1 MKNNTK
7 KILAGICLGLI
18 GIGCLTG
25 CDMSAE
31 DMSKWEQKA
40 DTLIEKLDKANETTK
55 ESNTLLEN
63 QLNNLTKQEAYD
75 ILRSANNNMKWL
87 NLGDI
92 PYLITTNKENSV
104 LVIPTPNDIV
114 IQYFYENNDSYFHKL
129 DYENEETS
137 YIYEIMDNEEV
148 VYELEDYLNARSNLA
163 KETDESLPN
172 FYIENILSYE
182 FDENGVYTFELII
195 TRIDEQPKP
204 TEESVQWYFKHMDY
218 YTIKIKDGRFIYKK
232 HLNAMCSFFDDNIL
246 TDVAG
251 NRIPDGY
258 GSYSID
264 KDYIYP
270 EGYDEVNFVYGEDV
284 DSKLINNLTTKINE
298 VDNKIKNGEIVPA
311 SFN

>member
-1 MKNNTK
+1 MKSFL
-7 KILAGICLGLI
+7 IDGI
-18 GIGCLTG
+18 
-25 CDMSAE
+25 
-31 DMSKWEQKA
+31 
-40 DTLIEKLDKANETTK
+40 
-55 ESNTLLEN
+55 
-63 QLNNLTKQEAYD
+63 
-75 ILRSANNNMKWL
+75 L

-218 YTIKIKDGRFIYKK
+218 YTINMFVLQANFIF
-232 HLNAMCSFFDDNIL
+232 C
-246 TDVAG
+246 
-251 NRIPDGY
+251 
-258 GSYSID
+258 
-264 KDYIYP
+264 
-270 EGYDEVNFVYGEDV
+270 
-284 DSKLINNLTTKINE
+284 
-298 VDNKIKNGEIVPA
+298 
-311 SFN
+311 